1 MSSYTHL
8 TLEERKYLQQLL
20 AEGYGIRQIAYALG
34 RAPSSVSREIKR
46 NAAKY
51 QPRKGSDNKFRYH
64 HWRAHNLYIRRRRE
78 QYRQAIKPNSDEWNF
93 IVAGLQKFWSP
104 EAICGRWH
112 LLYPDRKTLSVSTI
126 YRYIRQK
133 KFPNITR
140 NKNLRRRGKRKHTR
154 NTNYNSIQPDRI
166 IPEWPEEIVSRSR
179 FGDWEGDT
187 VYGAIGKG
195 LLVTL
200 VDRKSRRLRMG
211 KLSSRNAT
219 ETRAVIERLL
229 EGFPVKSISLDNGSE
244 FAEFRQIEDSLNTSV
259 YFAEP
264 HKPWQRGSNENMNDI
279 VRFFFPKGTDF
290 TKVSDEEVAFVEQL
304 INDRPRACLGWK
316 SANEVF
322 DFSVALT

>member
-1 MSSYTHL
+1 
-8 TLEERKYLQQLL
+8 
-20 AEGYGIRQIAYALG
+20 
-34 RAPSSVSREIKR
+34 
-46 NAAKY
+46 
-51 QPRKGSDNKFRYH
+51 
-64 HWRAHNLYIRRRRE
+64 
-78 QYRQAIKPNSDEWNF
+78 
-93 IVAGLQKFWSP
+93 
-104 EAICGRWH
+104 
-112 LLYPDRKTLSVSTI
+112 
-126 YRYIRQK
+126 
-133 KFPNITR
+133 
-140 NKNLRRRGKRKHTR
+140 
-154 NTNYNSIQPDRI
+154 
-166 IPEWPEEIVSRSR
+166 
-179 FGDWEGDT
+179 
-187 VYGAIGKG
+187 
-195 LLVTL
+195 
-200 VDRKSRRLRMG
+200 MG
-211 KLSSRNAT
+211 KLRSRNAT

>member
-1 MSSYTHL
+1 MSSYTHF
-8 TLEERKYLQQLL
+8 TLEERKYLQKLL
-20 AEGYGIRQIAYALG
+20 AEGYGIRKAAYALG

-51 QPRKGSDNKFRYH
+51 RPRKSSDNKYRYH

-78 QYRQAIKPNSDEWNF
+78 QQRQAIKPHSDEWNF
-93 IVAGLQKFWSP
+93 IVAGLQNFWSP

-112 LLYPDRKTLSVSTI
+112 LLNPDRKTISVSTI

-140 NKNLRRRGKRKHTR
+140 NKNLRRRGKRKQTR
-154 NTNYNSIQPDRI
+154 NANYNSIQPERI

-200 VDRKSRRLRMG
+200 VDRKARRLRMG
-211 KLSSRNAT
+211 KLSSRNAA

-229 EGFPVKSISLDNGSE
+229 DGFPVKSISLDNGSE
-244 FAEFRQIEDSLNTSV
+244 FAEFRQMEESLNTDV

-290 TKVSDEEVAFVEQL
+290 TKVSDEEIAFVEQL
-304 INDRPRACLGWK
+304 INNRPRACLGWK

-322 DFSVALT
+322 EF